1 MYLVKEA
8 EANPFMKNKFGYFPS
23 DIAFNLEVRKCF
35 DSLLGGNRPEAVPP
49 SDVLS
54 ENSDNIL
61 TQQQAQG
68 NP

>member
-1 MYLVKEA
+1 MYLVKQA

-49 SDVLS
+49 TDLQNGRTAT
-54 ENSDNIL
+54 ESDNIL
-61 TQQQAQG
+61 AQ
-68 NP
+68 